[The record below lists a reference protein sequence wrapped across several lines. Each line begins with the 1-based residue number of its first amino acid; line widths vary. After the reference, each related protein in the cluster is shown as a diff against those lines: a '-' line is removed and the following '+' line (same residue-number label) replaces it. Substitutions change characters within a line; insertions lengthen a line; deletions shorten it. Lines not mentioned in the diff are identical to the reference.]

1 MVELLFN
8 LSLSAIEKPIQI
20 IRRYLLNPLT
30 KFLLNTLI
38 FQMDKKKATDFIQ
51 KLLVSNED
59 KKPDEQLQRKDIVDI
74 LVVDHKVPESTA
86 YRYFADALREYEW
99 EQEKSGDPTRIDKNK
114 KVLDQVWDIAQDAIL
129 VDKDETK
136 YLATI
141 QIWSQLSTRFK
152 KL

>member
-1 MVELLFN
+1 
-8 LSLSAIEKPIQI
+8 
-20 IRRYLLNPLT
+20 
-30 KFLLNTLI
+30 
-38 FQMDKKKATDFIQ
+38 MDKKKATDFIQ

-59 KKPDEQLQRKDIVDI
+59 KKPEEQLQRKDIVDI
-74 LVVDHKVPESTA
+74 LVVDHMIPESTA

>member
-1 MVELLFN
+1 
-8 LSLSAIEKPIQI
+8 
-20 IRRYLLNPLT
+20 
-30 KFLLNTLI
+30 
-38 FQMDKKKATDFIQ
+38 MDKKRATDFIQ

-74 LVVDHKVPESTA
+74 LVVDHKIPESTA

-99 EQEKSGDPTRIDKNK
+99 EQEKSGDPIRIDKNK

>member
-1 MVELLFN
+1 
-8 LSLSAIEKPIQI
+8 
-20 IRRYLLNPLT
+20 
-30 KFLLNTLI
+30 
-38 FQMDKKKATDFIQ
+38 MDKKKATDFIQ

-59 KKPDEQLQRKDIVDI
+59 KKPEEQLQRKDIVDI
-74 LVVDHKVPESTA
+74 LVVDHKIPESTA

-141 QIWSQLSTRFK
+141 QIWSQLATRFK

>member
-1 MVELLFN
+1 
-8 LSLSAIEKPIQI
+8 
-20 IRRYLLNPLT
+20 
-30 KFLLNTLI
+30 
-38 FQMDKKKATDFIQ
+38 MDKKKATDFIQ

-59 KKPDEQLQRKDIVDI
+59 KKPEEQLQRKDIVDI

-129 VDKDETK
+129 IDKDETK

>member
-1 MVELLFN
+1 
-8 LSLSAIEKPIQI
+8 
-20 IRRYLLNPLT
+20 
-30 KFLLNTLI
+30 
-38 FQMDKKKATDFIQ
+38 MDKKKATDFIQ

-59 KKPDEQLQRKDIVDI
+59 KKLEEQLQRKDIVDI
-74 LVVDHKVPESTA
+74 LVVDHKIPESTA

-129 VDKDETK
+129 VDRDETK
-136 YLATI
+136 YLTTI

>member
-1 MVELLFN
+1 
-8 LSLSAIEKPIQI
+8 
-20 IRRYLLNPLT
+20 
-30 KFLLNTLI
+30 
-38 FQMDKKKATDFIQ
+38 MDKKKATDFVQ

-59 KKPDEQLQRKDIVDI
+59 KKPEEQLQRKDIVDI
-74 LVVDHKVPESTA
+74 LVVDHKIPESTA

>member
-1 MVELLFN
+1 V
-8 LSLSAIEKPIQI
+8 
-20 IRRYLLNPLT
+20 
-30 KFLLNTLI
+30 
-38 FQMDKKKATDFIQ
+38 DKKKATDFIQ

-59 KKPDEQLQRKDIVDI
+59 KKPEEQLQRKDIVDI

-129 VDKDETK
+129 IDKDETK

>member
-1 MVELLFN
+1 
-8 LSLSAIEKPIQI
+8 
-20 IRRYLLNPLT
+20 
-30 KFLLNTLI
+30 
-38 FQMDKKKATDFIQ
+38 MDKKKATDFIQ

-59 KKPDEQLQRKDIVDI
+59 KKPNEQLQRKDIVDI
-74 LVVDHKVPESTA
+74 LVVDHKIPESTA

>member
-1 MVELLFN
+1 
-8 LSLSAIEKPIQI
+8 
-20 IRRYLLNPLT
+20 
-30 KFLLNTLI
+30 
-38 FQMDKKKATDFIQ
+38 MDKKKATEFIQ

-59 KKPDEQLQRKDIVDI
+59 KKPEEQLQRKDIVDI
-74 LVVDHKVPESTA
+74 LVVDHKIPESTA

-129 VDKDETK
+129 IDKDETK

>member
-1 MVELLFN
+1 
-8 LSLSAIEKPIQI
+8 
-20 IRRYLLNPLT
+20 
-30 KFLLNTLI
+30 
-38 FQMDKKKATDFIQ
+38 MDKKKATDFIQ

-59 KKPDEQLQRKDIVDI
+59 KKPEEQLQRKDIVDI
-74 LVVDHKVPESTA
+74 LVVDHKIPESTA

-129 VDKDETK
+129 NKKDQKK
-136 YLATI
+136 YLETI

>member
-1 MVELLFN
+1 
-8 LSLSAIEKPIQI
+8 
-20 IRRYLLNPLT
+20 
-30 KFLLNTLI
+30 
-38 FQMDKKKATDFIQ
+38 MDKKKATDFIQ

-59 KKPDEQLQRKDIVDI
+59 KKPDEQLQRKDIIDI
-74 LVVDHKVPESTA
+74 LVVDHKIPESTA
-86 YRYFADALREYEW
+86 YRYFADAVREYEW

-129 VDKDETK
+129 IDKDETK

>member
-1 MVELLFN
+1 
-8 LSLSAIEKPIQI
+8 
-20 IRRYLLNPLT
+20 
-30 KFLLNTLI
+30 
-38 FQMDKKKATDFIQ
+38 MDKKKATEFIQ

-59 KKPDEQLQRKDIVDI
+59 KKPDQQLQRKDIIDI
-74 LVVDHKVPESTA
+74 LVVDHKIPESTA

>member
-1 MVELLFN
+1 
-8 LSLSAIEKPIQI
+8 
-20 IRRYLLNPLT
+20 
-30 KFLLNTLI
+30 
-38 FQMDKKKATDFIQ
+38 MDKKKATDFIQ
-51 KLLVSNED
+51 KLLVSNEN

-114 KVLDQVWDIAQDAIL
+114 RVLDQVWDIAQDAIL

>member
-1 MVELLFN
+1 
-8 LSLSAIEKPIQI
+8 
-20 IRRYLLNPLT
+20 
-30 KFLLNTLI
+30 
-38 FQMDKKKATDFIQ
+38 MDKKKATDFIQ

-74 LVVDHKVPESTA
+74 LVVDHKIPESTA
-86 YRYFADALREYEW
+86 YRYFADAVREYEW

-129 VDKDETK
+129 IDKDETK

>member
-1 MVELLFN
+1 V
-8 LSLSAIEKPIQI
+8 
-20 IRRYLLNPLT
+20 
-30 KFLLNTLI
+30 
-38 FQMDKKKATDFIQ
+38 DKKKATDFIQ

-59 KKPDEQLQRKDIVDI
+59 KKPKEQLQRKDIVDI

-99 EQEKSGDPTRIDKNK
+99 EQEKTGDPTRIDKNK

>member
-1 MVELLFN
+1 
-8 LSLSAIEKPIQI
+8 
-20 IRRYLLNPLT
+20 
-30 KFLLNTLI
+30 
-38 FQMDKKKATDFIQ
+38 MDKKKATDFIQ

-59 KKPDEQLQRKDIVDI
+59 KKPEEQLQRKDIVDI

-86 YRYFADALREYEW
+86 YRHYADAVREYEW

>member
-1 MVELLFN
+1 
-8 LSLSAIEKPIQI
+8 
-20 IRRYLLNPLT
+20 
-30 KFLLNTLI
+30 
-38 FQMDKKKATDFIQ
+38 MDKKKATDCIQ

-59 KKPDEQLQRKDIVDI
+59 KKPEEQLQRKDIVDI
-74 LVVDHKVPESTA
+74 LVVDHKIPESTA